1 MHVKNVDLS
10 TVRSCRIHL
19 KASSLEDLKILISKT
34 GLKLTFLNHMQISQ
48 GLMSYKHVDSWWR
61 HQMKTFS
68 ALLAICAGNSP
79 VTGEFP
85 AQRPVTR
92 SFDVFFHLRLSNGW
106 VNNRGAGDLR
116 RHCAHYD
123 VTNTVCWPRWLRA
136 GQNVSLYLIFII
148 WFKFHWGFI
157 QMVQLILSPH
167 WFE

>member
-10 TVRSCRIHL
+10 TVRSCGIHL
-19 KASSLEDLKILISKT
+19 KASSLADLNISISKT
-34 GLKLTFLNHMQISQ
+34 GLKITFLNHMQISQ
-48 GLMSYKHVDSWWR
+48 GLMSCKHVDSWR
-61 HQMKTFS
+61 CHQMKTFS
-68 ALLAICAGNSP
+68 ALLAICAGNSQ

-92 SFDVFFHLRLSNGW
+92 SFGIIFDLHLSNGW

-116 RHCAHYD
+116 RHRAHYD
-123 VTNTVCWPRWLRA
+123 ITNAVCLNQA
-136 GQNVSLYLIFII
+136 EGGQNVSICLIFII
-148 WFKFHWGFI
+148 WLKLHWGFI